1 MTTKLNRLKQGFYR
15 RGPNHRGGCDI
26 DFLQIKHQFGF
37 KNLTI
42 GRWVDK
48 EEKQLAANLIFD
60 ALSDLACLLNV
71 PTKVIGLRQ
80 QLSLSFGTGGQL
92 GVQAHYNSLERCLYL
107 AKNAGAGALAHE
119 WWHAFDHY
127 ICPFLLSPDTPL
139 QFASSTWLKQAAN
152 ISHPLN
158 ALLDEVYQTLLLSED
173 LCQPSEYVNHAIALD
188 KQLQMNYFSL
198 PEELTARA
206 FEAWV
211 QSSTQIKNAY
221 LVSGTKQ
228 SKLAELNAFPTATI
242 QQKFSAALSQYF
254 ALLADLLEVK
264 G

>member
-15 RGPNHRGGCDI
+15 RGPDHRAGQDV
-26 DFLQIKHQFGF
+26 DFLHIKHHFGF
-37 KNLTI
+37 KNLTV
-42 GRWVDK
+42 GKWVDK
-48 EEKQLAANLIFD
+48 QEKQLAANLIYD
-60 ALSDLACLLNV
+60 ALADLAWLLNV
-71 PTKVIGLRQ
+71 PSKVIGLRQ

-158 ALLDEVYQTLLLSED
+158 ALLDDVYQTLLLSED
-173 LCQPSEYVNHAIALD
+173 LCQPSDYVHQAISLD

-206 FEAWV
+206 FEAWI
-211 QSSTQIKNAY
+211 QSRTQIKNAY

-228 SKLAELNAFPTATI
+228 SKLAELNAFPSPAL
-242 QQKFSAALSQYF
+242 QRKFGDTLAQYF
-254 ALLADLLEVK
+254 TLLADLLEIK

>member
-1 MTTKLNRLKQGFYR
+1 MTTKLNRLKQGLYR
-15 RGPNHRGGCDI
+15 RGPDHRTGQDV
-26 DFLQIKHQFGF
+26 DFLHIKHHFGF
-37 KNLTI
+37 KNLTV
-42 GRWVDK
+42 GKWVDK
-48 EEKQLAANLIFD
+48 QEKQLAANLIYD
-60 ALSDLACLLNV
+60 ALADLAWLLNV
-71 PTKVIGLRQ
+71 PSKVIGLRQ

-158 ALLDEVYQTLLLSED
+158 ALLDDVYQTLLLSED
-173 LCQPSEYVNHAIALD
+173 LCQPSDYVHHAISLD

-206 FEAWV
+206 FEAWI
-211 QSSTQIKNAY
+211 QSRTQIKNAY

-228 SKLAELNAFPTATI
+228 SKLAELNAFPSPAL
-242 QQKFSAALSQYF
+242 QRKFGDTLAQYF
-254 ALLADLLEVK
+254 NLLADLLETK